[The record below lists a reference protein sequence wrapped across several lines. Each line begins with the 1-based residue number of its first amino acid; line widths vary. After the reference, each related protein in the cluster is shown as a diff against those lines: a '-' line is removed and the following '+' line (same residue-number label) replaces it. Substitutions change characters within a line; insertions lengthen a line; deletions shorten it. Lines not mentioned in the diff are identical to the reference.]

1 MVQLKKEK
9 GKSGKETA
17 DVVDSLFED
26 DPEELK
32 KIRDNEKFIKETEEK
47 PITKEDAKVKV
58 FGTSVDINAMLKNNI
73 WNRSI
78 YTVDLLCDTFLGM
91 TIAKLIK
98 YQKKKRRESVDL
110 FWLLIIIMGIAI
122 AVVIIILVIKS
133 GGIGGVF

>member
-9 GKSGKETA
+9 VKDTS
-17 DVVDSLFED
+17 DSVAALFKD
-26 DPEELK
+26 SPEELK

-47 PITKEDAKVKV
+47 PITKEEAEVKV
-58 FGTSVDINAMLKNNI
+58 FGASVDINAMLKNNI

-98 YQKKKRRESVDL
+98 YQKKKRRDQFDL

-122 AVVIIILVIKS
+122 AVVIILLVMS
-133 GGIGGVF
+133 GGLGGVF